1 MIFLITGTQAPFDR
15 LVKCM
20 DEIAPSLNGIEIIA
34 QINQSKYK
42 VKNMKTVAKMHPME
56 FNENFS
62 RADLIVSHAGMGTVI
77 SALQNNKPAIILPR
91 SAALGEHRNE
101 HQLATAKILEKL
113 KYIHVIY
120 HEKEL
125 EAKIFSFL
133 NGELTPLHA
142 IDNTASSSLIGS
154 IQEYLNISSADE
166 TKKQQSA
173 PEMN

>member
-20 DEIAPSLNGIEIIA
+20 DEIAPSLNGVEIIA

-42 VKNMKTVAKMHPME
+42 VKNMKSVAMLNPID

-62 RADLIVSHAGMGTVI
+62 RADLIVSHAGMGTII
-77 SALQNNKPAIILPR
+77 SALQNNKPVIILPR

-120 HEKEL
+120 EEKEL

-133 NGELTPLHA
+133 KGELIPLHA
-142 IDNTASSSLIGS
+142 IENSASSSLIGS
-154 IQEYLNISSADE
+154 IQEYLNISTTND
-166 TKKQQSA
+166 THKPQSA